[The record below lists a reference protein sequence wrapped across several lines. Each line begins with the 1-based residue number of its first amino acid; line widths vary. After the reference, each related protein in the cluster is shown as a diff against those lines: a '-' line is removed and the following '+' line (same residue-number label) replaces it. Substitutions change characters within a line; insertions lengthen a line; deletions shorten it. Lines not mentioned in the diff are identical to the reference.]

1 MLCYDVLSVLLQMSC
16 LFSLVFYS
24 VFTWGECLHLADLAS
39 SGSGPDGQ
47 GGAGGGRDQ
56 ADGGAGGPRSNFPVK

>member
-16 LFSLVFYS
+16 LFSLTFYS

-39 SGSGPDGQ
+39 TGPDGHA
-47 GGAGGGRDQ
+47 GPGGGRDQ
-56 ADGGAGGPRSNFPVK
+56 ADGGAGGP